1 MIDVSRTIDHV
12 AGVIDGA
19 PVRDDPFHH
28 LVFSSAFPA
37 DVYAALLDAM
47 PERGDYGRMSGRA
60 KASART
66 KVDLFPEGVMRLP
79 RDKKAVWGAIGQ
91 VLRSPRLRDAWVRR
105 LSPGL
110 ERRFGSR
117 HGSVDFY
124 ATPILTRDVPGY
136 RIGIHPDT
144 RWKAITV
151 QIYLPPDDSISHVG
165 TVFHRRDSDG
175 RFQAAARM
183 SFVPNTGYAFAVAG
197 DTWHS
202 VDVVGPEVGTRDSII
217 LTYFV
222 DEGWLRVAQNRCKR
236 LGYLARG
243 LGWRRA

>member
-19 PVRDDPFHH
+19 PVRDEPFHH
-28 LVFSSAFPA
+28 LVFSSVFPA

-79 RDKKAVWGAIGQ
+79 QEKKTVWGAVGQ
-91 VLRSPRLRDAWVRR
+91 VLRSPRIRDAWVRR
-105 LSPGL
+105 LAPGL

-117 HGSVDFY
+117 YGSVDLY

-144 RWKAITV
+144 RWKGITV
-151 QIYLPPDDSISHVG
+151 QIYLPRDDSISHVG
-165 TVFHRRDSDG
+165 TVFHRRDPDG

-183 SFVPNTGYAFAVAG
+183 SFVPNTGYAFAVG
-197 DTWHS
+197 SDTWHS
-202 VDVVGPEVGTRDSII
+202 VDVVGPEVSTRDSIL

-222 DEGWLRVAQNRCKR
+222 DQGWQVAQNRCKR
-236 LGYLARG
+236 LGCLARG